1 MQWGLYNKFLLTFRL
16 IFSFTK
22 TKKKID
28 LKIKNKFAN
37 TNFNFTIYYD
47 NTNDDTTLDTVG
59 YNLYFDS
66 SQIELLDYGNYSE
79 DFKTDYI
86 QTQYNLYIGGLG
98 DATANMI
105 ANMNWTNNYGDDNQ
119 IYGTDLKDPN
129 NWTLEI
135 ADLNDEVT
143 SMQLTS
149 EILSFTTNFK
159 IYNYEIS
166 TGSFSQEE
174 NTPDFEMLGNI
185 FISSMGNEQLILCPP
200 GEENVIPVTRL

>member
-1 MQWGLYNKFLLTFRL
+1 MNIIPNTGIYQGVGLSGEL
-16 IFSFTK
+16 I
-22 TKKKID
+22 
-28 LKIKNKFAN
+28 NVANN

-86 QTQYNLYIGGLG
+86 QTQYNLYIGLG

-119 IYGTDLKDPN
+119 IYGTDLK
-129 NWTLEI
+129 LKS
-135 ADLNDEVT
+135 V
-143 SMQLTS
+143 
-149 EILSFTTNFK
+149 
-159 IYNYEIS
+159 
-166 TGSFSQEE
+166 
-174 NTPDFEMLGNI
+174 
-185 FISSMGNEQLILCPP
+185 
-200 GEENVIPVTRL
+200 